1 MRSILADQVDK
12 ERLKALED
20 KIEAAKKAAAG
31 ETETTGG
38 VSAGEVGWRM
48 VTELVAGIFIGFG
61 IGYGLDAVFGTQPFL
76 MVLFTLLG
84 FAAGVNVMMRTAKEF
99 QTKQLANQAGEN
111 ERDRHGDGS

>member
-20 KIEAAKKAAAG
+20 KIEAAKKAAQG

-61 IGYGLDAVFGTQPFL
+61 IGYGLDVLFGTMPIFL
-76 MVLFTLLG
+76 VLFTMFG
-84 FAAGVNVMMRTAKEF
+84 FAAGIKTMMRTASELQEKAVKAAEDEKE
-99 QTKQLANQAGEN
+99 
-111 ERDRHGDGS
+111 